1 VKELKV
7 MFARGILSVTA
18 LALIIG
24 TPAHSQTPSF
34 SAASD
39 SPSDRPVNR
48 AVLPAY
54 PMTNEMAW
62 GLRAVETSTQ
72 SMQCSR
78 YFGCLPRYLRIPI
91 ANAPDTS
98 LFE

>member
-1 VKELKV
+1 
-7 MFARGILSVTA
+7 
-18 LALIIG
+18 
-24 TPAHSQTPSF
+24 
-34 SAASD
+34 
-39 SPSDRPVNR
+39 
-48 AVLPAY
+48 
-54 PMTNEMAW
+54 MTNEMAW